1 MKQLIDQASWNRR
14 EHFSFFSAFEEP
26 FFGVVAE
33 VDAAPAL
40 ARAKALGLSF
50 FQVYLHAALTAVN
63 QVENLRYRVEDGQV
77 YCYEQINVSPTL
89 GRPDHT
95 FGFSFVP
102 YHPDLRTFGESLSAE
117 ADAVRQSSG
126 LRLSPETARPDVIHF
141 SALPWVNFTSLTHA
155 RSFSHPDSI
164 PKISVGR
171 LRPDGSRQLMPV
183 AVNVHHGLADG
194 YHVGLFLQ
202 AFQRELNGG
211 QYAP

>member
-14 EHFSFFSAFEEP
+14 EHFAFFSGFEEP

-63 QVENLRYRVEDGQV
+63 QVENLRYRIEDGQV
-77 YCYEQINVSPTL
+77 YHYDQIHASPTL

-95 FGFSFVP
+95 FGFGFVP
-102 YHPDLRTFGESLSAE
+102 YHPELSEFGAGLAAE
-117 ADAVRQSSG
+117 AEAVRLSTG
-126 LRLSPETARPDVIHF
+126 LRLGPETARPDVVHF
-141 SALPWVNFTSLTHA
+141 SAMPWLHFTGLTHA
-155 RSFSHPDSI
+155 RAFAHPDSI
-164 PKISVGR
+164 PKISVGQ
-171 LRPDGSRQLMPV
+171 LRPDGARQLMPV

-194 YHVGLFLQ
+194 YHVGLFLE
-202 AFQRELNGG
+202 AFQQALN
-211 QYAP
+211 Q